1 MRHPIDSARRFR
13 TAAKIRLLAV
23 ILMAMLA
30 PSSLMADIAATE
42 GCVPILL
49 YHRFGKAD
57 DGLMTI
63 TAALF
68 SEQMRLLQARGY
80 HVITMDDLVAALAK
94 KGQPL
99 PERSVVIT
107 ADDGSTS
114 VFTEMFPIIKESK
127 FHVTLFIY
135 PSAISNASYALTW
148 EQLHEMQSTGL
159 IDVQSHSY
167 WHPDFHVEKAR
178 LAPAEYRRFVAD
190 QFTRSK
196 EVLEEKMGR
205 AVTVLAWPFGIH
217 DEELV
222 QAASSA
228 GYSAAVTIERRPVT
242 RQENLMT
249 LPRYIV
255 TQQDS
260 VTTFPRLLSCP
271 LAPRVSLKQ

>member
-1 MRHPIDSARRFR
+1 
-13 TAAKIRLLAV
+13 
-23 ILMAMLA
+23 MLA
-30 PSSLMADIAATE
+30 PSSLAADIPATE
-42 GCVPILL
+42 SCVPILL
-49 YHRFGKAD
+49 YHRLGKAD
-57 DGLMTI
+57 EGLMTV

-68 SEQMRLLQARGY
+68 AEQMRFLQARGY
-80 HVITMDDLVAALAK
+80 HVITMGELVSALAR

-107 ADDGSTS
+107 ADDGNASI
-114 VFTEMFPIIKESK
+114 FTEMFPIIKENK
-127 FHVTLFIY
+127 LHVTLFIY

-148 EQLHEMQSTGL
+148 EQLQEMQSSGL

-196 EVLEEKMGR
+196 EVLERKLGR
-205 AVTVLAWPFGIH
+205 AVTMLAWPFGIH
-217 DEELV
+217 DEDLM
-222 QAASSA
+222 QAALAA
-228 GYSAAVTIERRPVT
+228 GYGAAVTIERRPVT
-242 RQENLMT
+242 RKENIMT

-271 LAPRVSLKQ
+271 PAPRVSLKQ